1 MDADFS
7 EVRRFAADLS
17 AVGPRVVKQARTVV
31 QVVCAQTKR
40 DAQILAPVDTGN
52 LRNSITYET
61 RAGGRGIVGEVG
73 PTADYGVYVEFGTSR
88 MGPQPYM
95 GPATDRGEQAFLA
108 AMSAIQRDVQP

>member
-7 EVRRFAADLS
+7 EVMRFASDLGE
-17 AVGPRVVKQARTVV
+17 VGPKVLKRARVAVQA
-31 QVVCAQTKR
+31 VCAQTKR

-61 RAGGRGIVGEVG
+61 SLKLGGTSGVVG
-73 PTADYGVYVEFGTSR
+73 PTAEYGAYVEFGTSR

-95 GPATDRGEQAFLA
+95 GPATERGAASFYA
-108 AMSAIQRDVQP
+108 AMDAIAKDVQP